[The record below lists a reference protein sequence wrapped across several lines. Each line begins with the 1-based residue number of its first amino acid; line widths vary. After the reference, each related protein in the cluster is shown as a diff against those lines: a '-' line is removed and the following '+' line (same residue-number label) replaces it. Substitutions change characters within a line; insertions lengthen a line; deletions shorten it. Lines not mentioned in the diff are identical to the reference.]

1 MSAARDVRLPPY
13 LVRVK
18 MGCADA
24 LARVDNQKR
33 VAEIANR
40 SQGRISDFCNPM
52 VPDFMPLDVAL
63 RIDAESLALTG
74 VAPIADAMAEAREVL
89 ANGGMVDAVE
99 PISVHLARFAEKSAE
114 LTARPA
120 LFISIWMRIGSQSV
134 VRPQPLAQAMKSA
147 RLSMPGGLR
156 ALPSMPNFCVGCW
169 RRLGCRIPSILRSMR
184 KRRGAL

>member
-114 LTARPA
+114 LIREMATRHADQLSPA
-120 LFISIWMRIGSQSV
+120 ATREILSDVDRVTDVLRQLAEDMMRGDGHV
-134 VRPQPLAQAMKSA
+134 
-147 RLSMPGGLR
+147 
-156 ALPSMPNFCVGCW
+156 
-169 RRLGCRIPSILRSMR
+169 
-184 KRRGAL
+184 